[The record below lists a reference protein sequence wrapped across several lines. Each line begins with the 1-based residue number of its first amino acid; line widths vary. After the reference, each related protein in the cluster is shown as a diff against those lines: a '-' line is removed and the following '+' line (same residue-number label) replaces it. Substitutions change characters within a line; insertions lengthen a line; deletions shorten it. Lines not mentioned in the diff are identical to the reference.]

1 MSPRPALPGWEVP
14 QQHYLIQPRHLA
26 GGGDLT
32 HITAYLHAAG
42 WKNRTRRSGGRITF
56 DSPDGNSRV
65 SYARDLNP
73 PRWMVSGNS
82 GNDPANTWHASFG
95 AAIPVEILA
104 GFTDALTRSPTP
116 QAPNVWRPLTGQGWT
131 NTAGEHPTATSPD
144 GGTSLQFRQENG
156 SAAWMASANATTS
169 SGQET
174 QVWDAVLTDNAPMR
188 AIEGFAAALADPM
201 PLLRPPGSMPFTAA
215 RQATATPYMV
225 LPSQLGAWQ
234 RLRVTAAR
242 ATRRARTTWGIH
254 RPRRPTRAP
263 RPARAPKPAGIPR
276 PLALTGGVRRR

>member
-1 MSPRPALPGWEVP
+1 VSPRPALPGWEVP

-42 WKNRTRRSGGRITF
+42 WKNRTRRGNGPITF
-56 DSPDGNSRV
+56 SSPDGNSRI

-82 GNDPANTWHASFG
+82 GDDPFNTWHASFG
-95 AAIPVEILA
+95 AAVPVEILA
-104 GFTDALTRSPTP
+104 GFTDALTQAPTP
-116 QAPNVWRPLTGQGWT
+116 FAPNVWRPLTAQGWT

-144 GGTSLQFRQENG
+144 GGASLQFRQENG
-156 SAAWMASANATTS
+156 SAHWVASANATTS

-174 QVWDAVLTDNAPMR
+174 QVWDAVLTDNAPMQ
-188 AIEGFAAALADPM
+188 AIERFATALADPM
-201 PLLRPPGSMPFTAA
+201 PLLRPPGVLPFVAA
-215 RQATATPYMV
+215 RQASVTPYMV

-234 RLRVTAAR
+234 RLRITAAR
-242 ATRRARTTWGIH
+242 ATRGARRLWSVR
-254 RPRRPTRAP
+254 RPRT
-263 RPARAPKPAGIPR
+263 PARAPKPAGIPR
-276 PLALTGGVRRR
+276 PPALAGGGRRR